1 MRIVSP
7 VWAMDGAPP
16 GWGIVADLTPPELI
30 ADRRLKVVRR
40 IIAIGLAVVLGLC
53 GVGYGYAVWQG
64 SSATDA
70 LAAEQTRTASL
81 LAEQH
86 RYIGVTA
93 VHAAIT
99 QVQQQLGGL
108 MSSDVDVDKI
118 TAAIVAALPPTM
130 TIGDATVTVTGVA
143 DAASGSGQGNQPNGV
158 GGLDTSDAHHI
169 GTVTLSGT
177 GKQLTDLAAYV
188 DALRKVPGVF
198 EPYPLSNEV
207 VTADAAGAASA
218 GSGAAGAA
226 GGAMAGS
233 AAGAATATSTN
244 YSLQLTLTDAL
255 LTHRFAEGGA
265 GS

>member
-40 IIAIGLAVVLGLC
+40 FVAVGLALVLGLC

-64 SSATDA
+64 SSAADG
-70 LAAEQTRTASL
+70 LAAEQARTATL
-81 LAEQH
+81 LADQH

-108 MSSDVDVDKI
+108 MASDVNVDKI
-118 TAAIVAALPPTM
+118 TAAIVAALPPAM
-130 TIGDATVTVTGVA
+130 TIDSATVTVTGAV
-143 DAASGSGQGNQPNGV
+143 DAASGRSTGDKASGV
-158 GGLDTSDAHHI
+158 GGLDTSKAHHI

-177 GKQLTDLAAYV
+177 GAQLTDLAAYV
-188 DALRKVPGVF
+188 DALRRVPGVF
-198 EPYPLSNEV
+198 EPYPLSNQA
-207 VTADAAGAASA
+207 TGADAPAGTSA
-218 GSGAAGAA
+218 G
-226 GGAMAGS
+226 GS
-233 AAGAATATSTN
+233 AAPASGATAGTT

-255 LTHRFAEGGA
+255 LTHRFDKGGD

>member
-40 IIAIGLAVVLGLC
+40 FIAVGLALVLGLC

-64 SSATDA
+64 SSAADG
-70 LAAEQTRTASL
+70 LAAEQTRTATL
-81 LAEQH
+81 LADQH

-99 QVQQQLGGL
+99 QVQQQLGWL
-108 MSSDVDVDKI
+108 MASDVNVDKI

-130 TIGDATVTVTGVA
+130 TIDSATVTVTGVA
-143 DAASGSGQGNQPNGV
+143 GAASGSSTDDKTTGV
-158 GGLDTSDAHHI
+158 GGLDTSDAHHV

-177 GKQLTDLAAYV
+177 GAQLTDLAAYV
-188 DALRKVPGVF
+188 DALRRVPGVF
-198 EPYPLSNEV
+198 EPYPLSNQA
-207 VTADAAGAASA
+207 TGADASA
-218 GSGAAGAA
+218 
-226 GGAMAGS
+226 AGS
-233 AAGAATATSTN
+233 AGVPAGGPAGPASGATAGTT

-255 LTHRFAEGGA
+255 LTHRFDEGGD